1 MPHQKQPLASQVRGN
16 IANSEVP
23 RKVFLDAASAH
34 IAHAG
39 PSVTEP
45 PQDEGNKPAPVP
57 NAVADAE
64 EETVCNIIAARVRQV
79 RWKRHRY
86 DE

>member
-45 PQDEGNKPAPVP
+45 TQDDQAGHV
-57 NAVADAE
+57 
-64 EETVCNIIAARVRQV
+64 AARAIADRVEALQ
-79 RWKRHRY
+79 
-86 DE
+86 